1 MNNFSRKVFFLVPQ
15 FGKRYLYFCIIKT
28 NQEAVEKFFEN
39 LGRIFRGTLTV
50 GIVIL
55 MICLSVITIILNEI
69 FMVLGIIFF
78 IGIMLDLIISIFVT
92 GRRN

>member
-1 MNNFSRKVFFLVPQ
+1 MNNFSEKAFFLCRSLAKGIYIFVSS
-15 FGKRYLYFCIIKT
+15 KN
-28 NQEAVEKFFEN
+28 NQEEVEKFFEN

-78 IGIMLDLIISIFVT
+78 IGIMLV
-92 GRRN
+92 

>member
-1 MNNFSRKVFFLVPQ
+1 MCRSLAKGVFIFVSS
-15 FGKRYLYFCIIKT
+15 KT
-28 NQEAVEKFFEN
+28 NQEEVEKFFEN

-55 MICLSVITIILNEI
+55 MICLSVIIIILKEV